1 MKSAGIWDFLPD
13 LSPTNTWR
21 SISVTG
27 QFWIL
32 RNADREEDCLIGFV
46 DTPWHTHGDDLMF
59 ADANGNCV
67 EINYLDLLTA
77 LKEGKVLVR
86 ELRKDGQIVDRA
98 LIHSKYNDEFEY
110 LEVGEEVTVRRAAF
124 DPSGGSPKATAP

>member
-1 MKSAGIWDFLPD
+1 
-13 LSPTNTWR
+13 
-21 SISVTG
+21 
-27 QFWIL
+27 
-32 RNADREEDCLIGFV
+32 
-46 DTPWHTHGDDLMF
+46 MF